1 MTGLRSN
8 VTEKA
13 VEYSILK
20 TLVLTI
26 HVVNRMCF
34 PTILIT
40 FILEILSNVLSRIVW
55 SKWRQT
61 LERSTTHSPAHGPF
75 YGKLGPLVTRVSLT
89 GV

>member
-1 MTGLRSN
+1 M
-8 VTEKA
+8 
-13 VEYSILK
+13 EYSILK

-61 LERSTTHSPAHGPF
+61 LECSTTHSPAHGPF
-75 YGKLGPLVTRVSLT
+75 YGKLGPLVTSISLT